1 MELMRT
7 LKGYSLVSL
16 TVLLTLACGPT
27 ADPTLTPDIDAT
39 VRARMVQTKVAVP
52 TPTPNIEATIQAGIL
67 QTKSAVPTPTP
78 NIEATIQ
85 AGMQQTK
92 AALPTPTPTLNP
104 TATPQP
110 TNTLIPTPTPL
121 PSPTPNQ
128 TLTAGELLALQI
140 VVLRF
145 LGKRP
150 IIVLKNV
157 YELTDITNI
166 NDAQIRYFF
175 DVMMRRKV
183 LRRTGTGGEI
193 WYVRY

>member
-7 LKGYSLVSL
+7 LNGYRLVSL
-16 TVLLTLACGPT
+16 IVLLTLACGPT

-67 QTKSAVPTPTP
+67 QTKTAV
-78 NIEATIQ
+78 
-85 AGMQQTK
+85 
-92 AALPTPTPTLNP
+92 PTPTPTLNP
-104 TATPQP
+104 TATPQPTATLQP

-128 TLTAGELLALQI
+128 TLTARELLSLQI
-140 VVLRF
+140 LVLRF
-145 LGKRP
+145 LEKRP
-150 IIVLKNV
+150 IVVLKNV

-175 DVMMRRKV
+175 DVMVRRQV